1 MGQWFEEKKN
11 EFVMHM
17 RGYEKAEN
25 ILQSELA
32 VIDVGLIISIMLNM
46 ESCSTQKR
54 PALTDAAKRAL
65 ADCRM

>member
-1 MGQWFEEKKN
+1 
-11 EFVMHM
+11 MHM

-46 ESCSTQKR
+46 ESNSQEKR
-54 PALTDAAKRAL
+54 SALTDAAKRAL
-65 ADCRM
+65 ADCKMEDMVQ